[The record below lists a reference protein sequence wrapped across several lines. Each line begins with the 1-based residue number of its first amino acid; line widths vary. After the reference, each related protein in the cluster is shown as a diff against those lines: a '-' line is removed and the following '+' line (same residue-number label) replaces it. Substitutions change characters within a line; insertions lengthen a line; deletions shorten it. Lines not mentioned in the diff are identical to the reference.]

1 MQKPKCLYQTIALT
15 IALTFFS
22 TFNQLHSQNDTLHL
36 NYHYSQNTA
45 HDSTQKK
52 IDNWIKSLNGKH
64 VNIDIVAY
72 YHKSEFKP
80 AAVSRTED
88 LFIVINRK
96 ARNQVSIDKME
107 QKKGKDSQRSLVDIV
122 YHYTDGTVIEKP
134 AVAPPPAATQSST
147 DTQPVSKKPSTD
159 IKEPSNVSKKQTSK
173 DNDGLVNDSDEE
185 KNPKAIVKLNL
196 LQLPLLNISG
206 QVEYAFHKN
215 ISGALGVSYL
225 VKRDVPK
232 LFFDTPDTS
241 TAALGIAKPQFYA
254 FSITPE
260 VRFYPFKNDK
270 GGAPHGFYVAPY
282 FRYSKFS
289 VSADFRDIVD
299 LKPVDFN
306 YTLTYAGG
314 TGGLLIGAQW
324 ILGKHVS
331 LDWWI
336 IGGGFGRARVV
347 LEAAS
352 SSVNMSSKDQQEV
365 KDQLESDFSG
375 VQFLGY
381 SAPQVE
387 TTNNSVKMTI
397 KGLPMT
403 SFRGLG
409 LCLGIAF

>member
-1 MQKPKCLYQTIALT
+1 MQKQNKISQALVLT

-22 TFNQLHSQNDTLHL
+22 TFNRVYSQNDTLHL

-80 AAVSRTED
+80 SAVSRTED

-96 ARNQVSIDKME
+96 ARNQVTIDKME

-134 AVAPPPAATQSST
+134 AVVAPPAATQPST

-159 IKEPSNVSKKQTSK
+159 IKESGNASKKTTSK
-173 DNDGLVNDSDEE
+173 DNDGLFNSPDEE

-241 TAALGIAKPQFYA
+241 IMALGIAKPQFYA

-260 VRFYPFKNDK
+260 VRFYPFNNDK
-270 GGAPHGFYVAPY
+270 GGAPHGFYIAPY
-282 FRYSKFS
+282 FRYSKYS
-289 VSADFRDIVD
+289 VSADYRDIID
-299 LKPVDFN
+299 SKPVDFN
-306 YTLTYAGG
+306 YSLTFAGG
-314 TGGLLIGAQW
+314 NGGILLGAQW
-324 ILGKHVS
+324 ILGKRVS

-336 IGGGFGRARVV
+336 VGGGIGRARVI

-352 SSVNMSSKDQQEV
+352 SAVNMSSQDQKDV
-365 KDQLESDFSG
+365 KEQLEADFSS
-375 VQFLGY
+375 VQFLGAG
-381 SAPQVE
+381 SPQVE

-403 SFRGLG
+403 SFRGFG